1 MREMIRENI
10 IILVAEDDQGHFILT
25 RNLLRSENINNE
37 IIWLSDGQKT
47 LDFLKIQ
54 GEDPTRDPQRDY
66 LLLLDIRMP
75 KINGFEVI
83 AKIRSDAAL
92 KEIPVIVITTSDFPD
107 NITRCEALGCAGYM
121 IKPLG
126 QDFIKTL
133 KRVASA
139 I

>member
-1 MREMIRENI
+1 MIRRDI

-25 RNLLRSENINNE
+25 KHLLRNENIPNE

-54 GEDPTRDPQRDY
+54 GQGAKRDPQRDY

-75 KINGFEVI
+75 KIDGFEVLSE
-83 AKIRSDAAL
+83 IRQEPDL
-92 KEIPVIVITTSDFPD
+92 KEIPVILITTSDFPD
-107 NITRCEALGCAGYM
+107 NVTRCEELGCEGYM

-126 QDFIKTL
+126 QDFINIL
-133 KRVASA
+133 ERIGSA

>member
-1 MREMIRENI
+1 MIRENI

-47 LDFLKIQ
+47 L
-54 GEDPTRDPQRDY
+54 TRDPQRDY

>member
-47 LDFLKIQ
+47 L
-54 GEDPTRDPQRDY
+54 TRDPQRDY